1 MCKNLYWDLDMVK
14 CHAMIC
20 LNIAKKYGLQ
30 LPTLERY
37 VKEPDVVLKELSDYY
52 LGASPSACKMLVN
65 SVLNRGTTGGWVA
78 KQEQEDLQKAT
89 GMLPQ
94 EAKRRI
100 KFGGVAD
107 TAVIN
112 MMFDFKMGKQIMD
125 KVKQEGN
132 HPVILGLD
140 QNIGKLHK
148 YMKLD
153 FPDVFQDAINTIES
167 DAKLRSE
174 YPTKEKMRN
183 KAFSDCLF
191 EVEKRLL
198 HAIVR
203 SLIDQGFRV
212 DALIHDGC
220 HVRKIEGMESIPEE
234 VINKVVADVKE
245 ETKFDIKLKVKE
257 MEEPPIPKMKKRIKV
272 HDDYVENYGRQQI
285 VL

>member
-1 MCKNLYWDLDMVK
+1 MVK

-20 LNIAKKYGLQ
+20 LNIAQKYGLQ

-37 VKEPDVVLKELSDYY
+37 VKEPDLVLKELSDYY

-100 KFGGVAD
+100 KYGGVAD
-107 TAVIN
+107 MAVIN

-125 KVKQEGN
+125 KVKKEGN

-148 YMKLD
+148 YMRMD
-153 FPDVFQDAINTIES
+153 FPDVFQDAIDAIES
-167 DAKLRSE
+167 DANLRSE
-174 YPTKEKMRN
+174 YPTQEKMRN

-198 HAIVR
+198 HAIVH
-203 SLIDQGFRV
+203 SLINQGFRV

-220 HVRKIEGMESIPEE
+220 HVRKIEGMESIAET
-234 VINKVVADVKE
+234 VIAKVVADVKE
-245 ETKFDIKLKVKE
+245 ETNFDIKLKVKE
-257 MEEPPIPKMKKRIKV
+257 MEEPPIPKMTKRIKA
-272 HDDYVENYGRQQI
+272 HDDYVEKQQI
-285 VL
+285 AL

>member
-1 MCKNLYWDLDMVK
+1 MVK

-37 VKEPDVVLKELSDYY
+37 VKEPDVVLKELSAYY
-52 LGASPSACKMLVN
+52 FGASPSACKMLVN

-94 EAKRRI
+94 EAKRRV
-100 KFGGVAD
+100 KYGGVAD
-107 TAVIN
+107 MAVIN

-125 KVKQEGN
+125 KVKKEGN

-148 YMKLD
+148 SMRID
-153 FPDVFQDAINTIES
+153 FPDVFNDAIDTIKR
-167 DAKLRSE
+167 DAKLRRE
-174 YPTKEKMRN
+174 YPTTEKMRN

-203 SLIDQGFRV
+203 SLISQGFKV
-212 DALIHDGC
+212 VALIHDGC
-220 HVRKIEGMESIPEE
+220 HVRKTEGMETISQE
-234 VINKVVADVKE
+234 VISKVVADVKE
-245 ETKFDIKLKVKE
+245 ETNFDIKLKVKE
-257 MEEPPIPKMKKRIKV
+257 MEEPPISKMKKRIKA
-272 HDDYVENYGRQQI
+272 HDAYIENFEEQQI